1 MMSGADAMLLRKWV
15 VDGDAEA
22 FDEIVRRHA
31 DMVYGT
37 SRRILRDR
45 GDAED
50 VAQDC
55 FLRLAEA
62 AGDIRTSL
70 GGWLH
75 AAAVSRSLDLI
86 KRDSR
91 RRARERQFVQ
101 RTATS
106 TGITWSDIEE
116 YIDEAIAALPEEIR
130 ALVVAHFLE
139 RRTHDSI
146 AQETGIPRRTVSHR
160 IGRGVDAIRKHLEQR
175 GIVAGAA
182 TLTAAMTGATA
193 ESAPATL
200 TTALGKI
207 AMSGVRHGVA
217 GGLRTLTV
225 SGGSVTSGKAMAAV
239 AIVLVAAGA
248 LVLNARNRTDSG
260 EGISP
265 AASQPSAVPAASP
278 PQDHESRP
286 LTPAVESE
294 EPAPAETPAEP
305 GLIED
310 SDAYISVSGLV
321 KDAKDQPVA
330 GARVLLAVTGDD
342 GKMYENLLRANY
354 LKRSKVYEAA
364 ADAQGCYEITGVR
377 YEGRVLVC
385 AAAPNFAGNR
395 LQFDVKAGESYSDKD
410 LDLTPGITVQGA
422 LSAEDGSMV
431 TDAIVSTVHAWNRS
445 GYAWGWGFNVT
456 DEHGLFSLTFAP
468 DAQWCTLRVNSE
480 SLGQDYFVHL
490 PVGNGNFEL
499 RMKPK
504 ASLHGTI
511 AWNGERPDEDVAV
524 TMVGTIPEPDM
535 NTFYTGMRPEMLETV
550 LVGPDDT
557 YSVGGLYPGL
567 EYRFYLTANEPGKHP
582 SIGKQYARIDH
593 PPLVFEPG
601 EDREFN
607 QEVGEPIT
615 VHGRVLTE
623 RSRQPVPGLTLQVK
637 RAAPEPASFM
647 GAAHVEQ
654 DGTFT
659 YRSSAGPGT
668 YVFEIMVLGPSTS
681 AFREQIAQSA
691 GATLQL
697 GTGETRETEILIPEP
712 VPLTVRVVDH
722 NENSPENVEIEVHI
736 IGANGEEGG
745 TRSYVKL
752 DESGRHTFSIY
763 EPIQEVWVDVRKGMS
778 DGMAVTE
785 SARYLVAPG
794 ETPPEVLVELE
805 PTCTLTGILRDA
817 EGNKLPNQWVAVK
830 AEYEDGS
837 TGRVSLSTDKDG
849 RFEGKDGFHT
859 GVVTFSLKSDHGI
872 WAADPIVCAPDDT
885 VDLGEV
891 YVNP

>member
-1 MMSGADAMLLRKWV
+1 MSGADAMLLRKWV
-15 VDGDAEA
+15 VNGDAEA

-91 RRARERQFVQ
+91 RRARERQFVH
-101 RTATS
+101 RTAAS
-106 TGITWSDIEE
+106 TEIAWSDIEE
-116 YIDEAIAALPEEIR
+116 HIDEAIAALPEEIR

-139 RRTHDSI
+139 RRTHDAI

-160 IGRGVDAIRKHLEQR
+160 IGRGVDAIRRHLERR
-175 GIVAGAA
+175 GITAGAA
-182 TLTAAMTGATA
+182 AITAAMTSATAEAAPAALTTSLGKMAMSGLRHGAGGGLSSLAVSGGALPIGKGLAVLAIVTVVTGVLVLVARNRGESKDALPPAMSEFPAVAAALPPPDEESAPVAPSEEPA
-193 ESAPATL
+193 ESAPA
-200 TTALGKI
+200 K
-207 AMSGVRHGVA
+207 
-217 GGLRTLTV
+217 
-225 SGGSVTSGKAMAAV
+225 
-239 AIVLVAAGA
+239 
-248 LVLNARNRTDSG
+248 
-260 EGISP
+260 
-265 AASQPSAVPAASP
+265 
-278 PQDHESRP
+278 
-286 LTPAVESE
+286 
-294 EPAPAETPAEP
+294 TPAEP
-305 GLIED
+305 GVIVDPDL
-310 SDAYISVSGLV
+310 YVSVSGLV

-330 GARVLLAVTGDD
+330 GARVLLAVVGDD
-342 GKMYENLLRANY
+342 GKMYENLLRAEY
-354 LKRSKVYEAA
+354 LKRSRVYETT
-364 ADAQGCYEITGVR
+364 ADGLGRYEVSGVR
-377 YEGRVLVC
+377 YEGQVMVC
-385 AAAPNFAGNR
+385 AVAPNFAGNR
-395 LQFDVKAGESYSDKD
+395 LQFDVKAGESYPDKN

-422 LSAEDGSMV
+422 LSAEDGTMV
-431 TDAIVSTVHAWNRS
+431 TDAIVSTVQAWNRS
-445 GYAWGWGFNVT
+445 GYAWGWGFDVT
-456 DEHGLFSLTFAP
+456 DEHGLFTLSFAP
-468 DAQWCTLRVNSE
+468 EAQKAHLRVNSD
-480 SLGQDYFVHL
+480 SHGQDYFLRL

-511 AWNGERPDEDVAV
+511 TWNGARPDEDVVV
-524 TMVGTIPEPDM
+524 TVIGSIPEADM
-535 NTFYTGMRPEMLETV
+535 NTFYTGERPAMLETATV
-550 LVGPDDT
+550 AQDDT
-557 YSVGGLYPGL
+557 YSFNGLYPGL

-582 SIGKQYARIDH
+582 SIGKQYVRIEH

-637 RAAPEPASFM
+637 RAAPEPASFV

-681 AFREQIAQSA
+681 EFREQLAQSA

-697 GTGETRETEILIPEP
+697 AAGETRETEIMIPEP
-712 VPLTVRVVDH
+712 VSLTIRVVDVAG
-722 NENSPENVEIEVHI
+722 NSPENVEIEVHI
-736 IGANGEEGG
+736 VGTNGAQGG

-785 SARYLVAPG
+785 STHYLVTPG
-794 ETPPEVLVELE
+794 ETPPELLVELE
-805 PTCTLTGILRDA
+805 PTFTLTGILRDA
-817 EGNKLPNQWVAVK
+817 EGNKLAGQWVVVQ
-830 AEYEDGS
+830 AEYEDGT

-859 GVVTFSLKSDHGI
+859 GVVTFSIKSDHGT
-872 WAADPIVCAPDDT
+872 WAADPIECAPDDV

-891 YVNP
+891 FVTP